1 MFVAC
6 APVRLSLHT
15 WHIPERTDR
24 FIRPG
29 DKVCVM
35 AELIIRPEGGRP
47 VTIQISEA
55 DARRILNDLVFQP
68 GSPSVDKQIG
78 LPARPAEGKIDETTE
93 VASGSDFLPIPS
105 RDEIAAFI
113 KSQPDYEHSVQS
125 IARHFA
131 NTNVSSSDGKAA
143 ELWLNSIRSA
153 GNRIR
158 GEIETDE
165 GGKWVSEVVSDR
177 YARQKV
183 FRFMKQT
190 QNKDNQDSIKFTD

>member
-1 MFVAC
+1 
-6 APVRLSLHT
+6 
-15 WHIPERTDR
+15 
-24 FIRPG
+24 
-29 DKVCVM
+29 M

-68 GSPSVDKQIG
+68 GPPSVDKEIG
-78 LPARPAEGKIDETTE
+78 LPARPIEGEIDETTE
-93 VASGSDFLPIPS
+93 VASGSDFLPVPS

-113 KSQPDYEHSVQS
+113 KSQPDYKHSVQS
-125 IARHFA
+125 IAKHFA
-131 NTNVSSSDGKAA
+131 KRKVSTADGRAE

-153 GNRIR
+153 GNRVR
-158 GEIETDE
+158 GEIETEE

-183 FRFMKQT
+183 FRFMKQP
-190 QNKDNQDSIKFTD
+190 QNKDYQDSIKFTD